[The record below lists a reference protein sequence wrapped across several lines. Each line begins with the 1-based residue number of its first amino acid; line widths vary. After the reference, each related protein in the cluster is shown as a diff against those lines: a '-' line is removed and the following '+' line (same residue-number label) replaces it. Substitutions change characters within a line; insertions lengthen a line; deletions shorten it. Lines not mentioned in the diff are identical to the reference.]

1 MRLKRS
7 FIPSIFTIFNMFSG
21 FLALLQ
27 IVQGH
32 YITAVLLIMAAMVF
46 DSLDGKVARWLQM
59 QSDFGVEFDSLADII
74 SFCLVPSLMVYTL
87 YVADMGIPGMIIGFF
102 PLLFGGVRLARF
114 NLSATPQKKEYF
126 TGLPVPAMAAT
137 IGSFVWFSKTV
148 FGHYGDPKLALSLV
162 LVLSFMMVSNIRFSA
177 TLHITFRNGLFGT
190 FRSIYILLSMI
201 IAIIFRGY
209 ALFPI
214 MSIFIITHILAWILG
229 YEEPRRAHFYMHRK
243 GK

>member
-114 NLSATPQKKEYF
+114 NLSATPQKMEYF

-137 IGSFVWFSKTV
+137 IGSFVWFS
-148 FGHYGDPKLALSLV
+148 
-162 LVLSFMMVSNIRFSA
+162 
-177 TLHITFRNGLFGT
+177 
-190 FRSIYILLSMI
+190 
-201 IAIIFRGY
+201 
-209 ALFPI
+209 
-214 MSIFIITHILAWILG
+214 
-229 YEEPRRAHFYMHRK
+229 
-243 GK
+243 